1 MVLAALAAPALAALS
16 EKQSLKHACSNSTM
30 QEEQP
35 KNLPSAVALTA
46 GAVLLLVLLDI
57 MVVVC
62 SSLGERPD
70 LNAAADLEVKSSC

>member
-1 MVLAALAAPALAALS
+1 
-16 EKQSLKHACSNSTM
+16 M
-30 QEEQP
+30 QEEQT

-70 LNAAADLEVKSSC
+70 LNAAADLEDKSSC